1 MRLTENSDEAVK
13 TESGERSSKPGGRS
27 EKNWTEGPILR
38 NLWSLSWP
46 MVVTNSLMMLGP
58 TIDMIWV
65 GRLGS
70 SSVAGVGVSGMAVQM
85 VNGAM
90 MGLAMGMR
98 AVVSRYMGAGDIRGA
113 VHAARQGFV
122 LSATFSV
129 LMAVIGFFL
138 AEEILLIFG
147 LEPEVVSEGA
157 GYMRILFIGSVAM
170 SFRTIAEGIMQASG
184 DTISPMKITIGFRVF
199 HVALCPFLVFGLWI
213 FPRLGVSGAAVTN
226 VVSQSIGTLISIWV
240 LFSGHSRLKLD
251 TKDFRVDVSMIWR
264 IVRIGFPNLMSGLQR
279 NLSQFV
285 VMYLVAP
292 FGTASVAAHTINQR
306 VEMILM
312 MPAMAFGMAS
322 SVLVGQNLGA
332 GKPKRAEKGVWAAI
346 GAVEIWVFVACL
358 VLLFAAEGI
367 VRIFNAE
374 PAVVETTATFL
385 RIAAAGYIL
394 LGFQA
399 VTMNSLSGAG
409 DNVPSMITNIVT
421 VWFISM
427 PLAFFLPRITDLGVY
442 GVRWGMVAGVIV
454 PAVVLTIYFKT
465 GRWKRKKV

>member
-13 TESGERSSKPGGRS
+13 TESGERSSKPDGRF

-65 GRLGS
+65 GKLGS

-138 AEEILLIFG
+138 AEEILLLFG

-157 GYMRILFIGSVAM
+157 GYMKILFIGSVAM

-184 DTISPMKITIGFRVF
+184 DTISPMKITIGFRIF

-240 LFSGHSRLKLD
+240 LDRKS
-251 TKDFRVDVSMIWR
+251 
-264 IVRIGFPNLMSGLQR
+264 
-279 NLSQFV
+279 V
-285 VMYLVAP
+285 V
-292 FGTASVAAHTINQR
+292 
-306 VEMILM
+306 
-312 MPAMAFGMAS
+312 
-322 SVLVGQNLGA
+322 
-332 GKPKRAEKGVWAAI
+332 
-346 GAVEIWVFVACL
+346 
-358 VLLFAAEGI
+358 
-367 VRIFNAE
+367 
-374 PAVVETTATFL
+374 
-385 RIAAAGYIL
+385 
-394 LGFQA
+394 
-399 VTMNSLSGAG
+399 
-409 DNVPSMITNIVT
+409 
-421 VWFISM
+421 
-427 PLAFFLPRITDLGVY
+427 
-442 GVRWGMVAGVIV
+442 
-454 PAVVLTIYFKT
+454 
-465 GRWKRKKV
+465 